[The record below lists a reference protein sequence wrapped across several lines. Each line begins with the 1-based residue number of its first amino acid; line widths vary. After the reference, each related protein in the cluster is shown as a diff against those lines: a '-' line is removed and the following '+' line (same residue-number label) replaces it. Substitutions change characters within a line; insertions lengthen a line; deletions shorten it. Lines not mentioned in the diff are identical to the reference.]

1 MNIELKPW
9 TMDDLHDLVRLCN
22 AADRTY
28 LSGRMP
34 FPYTE
39 SDARWWLNMVKEKEG
54 KDGVFRRI
62 CVEGKTAG
70 NISVERKDDVFC
82 HDAELGYVL
91 DRPYWSK
98 GIMREAVRMITA
110 EAMEM
115 LALARISAQVYSPNI
130 ASRRVL
136 EHNGFQQ
143 EGLLPQAVWKD
154 GMTYDLILYGILR
167 DPGKKD

>member
-98 GIMREAVRMITA
+98 GIMREAVRMITGRGHGDA
-110 EAMEM
+110 GAGPHQ
-115 LALARISAQVYSPNI
+115 RPGVFAQYRFTPGAGAQRAFN
-130 ASRRVL
+130 RK
-136 EHNGFQQ
+136 GCC
-143 EGLLPQAVWKD
+143 
-154 GMTYDLILYGILR
+154 LR
-167 DPGKKD
+167 PCGKMA

>member
-82 HDAELGYVL
+82 HDAELG
-91 DRPYWSK
+91 
-98 GIMREAVRMITA
+98 
-110 EAMEM
+110 
-115 LALARISAQVYSPNI
+115 
-130 ASRRVL
+130 
-136 EHNGFQQ
+136 
-143 EGLLPQAVWKD
+143 
-154 GMTYDLILYGILR
+154 
-167 DPGKKD
+167 

>member
-1 MNIELKPW
+1 
-9 TMDDLHDLVRLCN
+9 
-22 AADRTY
+22 
-28 LSGRMP
+28 
-34 FPYTE
+34 
-39 SDARWWLNMVKEKEG
+39 MVKEKEG

-110 EAMEM
+110 EAMET

-130 ASRRVL
+130 ASRPGAGAQRLSTGRAAASGRVERWHDL
-136 EHNGFQQ
+136 RSDPVWHIAGSWEKRLTIC
-143 EGLLPQAVWKD
+143 GLCNSIDMCLDIYQYKGDFP
-154 GMTYDLILYGILR
+154 
-167 DPGKKD
+167 

>member
-1 MNIELKPW
+1 
-9 TMDDLHDLVRLCN
+9 
-22 AADRTY
+22 
-28 LSGRMP
+28 
-34 FPYTE
+34 
-39 SDARWWLNMVKEKEG
+39 
-54 KDGVFRRI
+54 
-62 CVEGKTAG
+62 
-70 NISVERKDDVFC
+70 
-82 HDAELGYVL
+82 
-91 DRPYWSK
+91 
-98 GIMREAVRMITA
+98 MREAVRMITA
-110 EAMEM
+110 EAMET

>member
-82 HDAELGYVL
+82 HDAELGSVL

-110 EAMEM
+110 EAMET

-154 GMTYDLILYGILR
+154 GRTYDLILYGILR

>member
-1 MNIELKPW
+1 MSRKVLVV
-9 TMDDLHDLVRLCN
+9 DDEKLIVKGIRYSLEQDGMEVDC
-22 AADRTY
+22 AYDGEEA
-28 LSGRMP
+28 
-34 FPYTE
+34 
-39 SDARWWLNMVKEKEG
+39 LNMVKEKEG

-110 EAMEM
+110 EAMET

>member
-1 MNIELKPW
+1 MRELKIGIYGGTFDPP
-9 TMDDLHDLVRLCN
+9 HIGHI
-22 AADRTY
+22 AA
-28 LSGRMP
+28 
-34 FPYTE
+34 
-39 SDARWWLNMVKEKEG
+39 AK
-54 KDGVFRRI
+54 
-62 CVEGKTAG
+62 A
-70 NISVERKDDVFC
+70 
-82 HDAELGYVL
+82 
-91 DRPYWSK
+91 
-98 GIMREAVRMITA
+98 
-110 EAMEM
+110 AMET

>member
-70 NISVERKDDVFC
+70 NISVERKD
-82 HDAELGYVL
+82 
-91 DRPYWSK
+91 
-98 GIMREAVRMITA
+98 AVRMITA
-110 EAMEM
+110 EAMET

-167 DPGKKD
+167 DPWKKD